1 MNSYTVHP
9 SIIGFKDPRADLHRQ
24 SPKILGVSL
33 FISIVSMAV
42 VINLP
47 IFREKTVEKKVKAPP
62 VIIQLENIPETRHQ
76 VRSPAPKLAIPMEV
90 DDDLMLDDVTIE
102 STDLDFE
109 EVPEEVAPVIEDV
122 VIQEDTVEEEIFEL
136 FTVEEAPEV
145 IEEVA
150 PVYPEAAKQAGV
162 EGLVFVRALV
172 GKNGN
177 VEQAEILKGAD
188 LLHQA
193 ALDAAYA
200 TKFKPAIQNDMP
212 VKCWVQ
218 MSFRFVLE

>member
-1 MNSYTVHP
+1 MNSHTVHP
-9 SIIGFKDPRADLHRQ
+9 SIIGFKEPRADLHRQ
-24 SPKILGVSL
+24 SPKILGISL
-33 FISIVSMAV
+33 LLSIVSMAV
-42 VINLP
+42 MINLP
-47 IFREKTVEKKVKAPP
+47 IFKDKSVEKTVKAPP

-76 VRSPAPKLAIPMEV
+76 VTAPAPRLTIPVEV

-102 STDLDFE
+102 STDLDFDDA
-109 EVPEEVAPVIEDV
+109 PKEVAPVVEDV
-122 VIQEDTVEEEIFEL
+122 VIQEDMVEEEIFEL

-145 IEEVA
+145 IEEAA

-172 GKNGN
+172 GKDGN
-177 VEQAEILKGAD
+177 VEQAEILKGAE
-188 LLHQA
+188 LLREA
-193 ALDAAYA
+193 ALNAAYA
-200 TKFKPAIQNDMP
+200 TKFKPAVQNDMP

>member
-1 MNSYTVHP
+1 MNSHTVHP

-24 SPKILGVSL
+24 SPKILAASL
-33 FISIVSMAV
+33 LISVVSMAV
-42 VINLP
+42 AINLP
-47 IFREKTVEKKVKAPP
+47 IFKEKTVEKKVKAPP

-76 VRSPAPKLAIPMEV
+76 VRAPAPKLAIPMEV

-102 STDLDFE
+102 STNLDFE
-109 EVPEEVAPVIEDV
+109 DVPEEVAPVIENLELV
-122 VIQEDTVEEEIFEL
+122 EDTVEDEIFEL
-136 FTVEEAPEV
+136 FTVEEAPVV
-145 IEEVA
+145 IAEVA
-150 PVYPEAAKQAGV
+150 PVYPDAARQAGI

-172 GKNGN
+172 GKDGS
-177 VEQAEILKGAD
+177 VEQAEILKGAE
-188 LLHQA
+188 LLQQA

-200 TKFKPAIQNDMP
+200 TKFTPAVQNDMP